1 MSLRPHIH
9 EILPFEA
16 GPLKVTG
23 ECESS
28 YHGFPVNLDR
38 AISGESIKAK
48 ITHRKRRGYFATTVE
63 VLQPSKDRVDPLCPV
78 FDQCGGCQWQ
88 HVDIKAQ
95 ENAKSRLLNQC
106 LAPAG
111 LDKYLDKI
119 IQVSPPFEYR
129 TRAEPEL
136 TVQGGKVVWGIHA
149 LRSHGLVP
157 NSECKIYRPA
167 LHKVVNIVGHMLEQP
182 EVIPLI
188 ALFANRGGLIR
199 AFHVRIGANTDD
211 VLVGFFTGPGD
222 LPIMD
227 QWVEELKQQVPGLV
241 GIVRNIGELDRGT
254 LLGPETQVIWGKP
267 EIRENIGGV
276 DYYLGIED
284 FFQGSPEAAAC
295 LQKEVL
301 DAVFVDSP
309 GRPVAKSPLR
319 ILDLYSGVGF
329 FGLALAKKGASVLCI
344 EENARSLTRGQRAA
358 KDQGIKNIN
367 FVAAKAEKL
376 LRGMAERKA
385 HFDCLVVDPPRPGIH
400 PRALRAILELM
411 PRKIVYVSCNPV
423 TLGSDLVRLEQGG
436 YNVTKIR
443 GFDLFPQTRH
453 LEAVAILNRQE

>member
-9 EILPFEA
+9 EILPFKA

-28 YHGFPVNLDR
+28 YHGFLVNLDR
-38 AISGESIKAK
+38 AISGESIQAK
-48 ITHRKRRGYFATTVE
+48 ITHRKRRGYYATTVE
-63 VLQPSKDRVDPLCPV
+63 VLEPSKDRVDPLCPV

-95 ENAKSRLLNQC
+95 ESAKASLLNQC
-106 LAPAG
+106 LAPVG
-111 LDKYLDKI
+111 LEKTSGKI

-157 NSECKIYRPA
+157 NGECKIYRPA
-167 LHKVVNIVGHMLEQP
+167 LHKVVNIVGHMMEQP

-199 AFHVRIGANTDD
+199 AFHVRIGANTGD

-227 QWVEELKQQVPGLV
+227 QWVEELKQKVPGLV
-241 GIVRNIGELDRGT
+241 GIVRNIGDLDRGA
-254 LLGPETQVIWGKP
+254 LLGPETRVIWGKP
-267 EIRENIGGV
+267 EIVENIGGV

-295 LQKEVL
+295 LQNEVL
-301 DAVFVDSP
+301 EAVFSGSPTNSEGDSE
-309 GRPVAKSPLR
+309 LR

-344 EENARSLTRGQRAA
+344 EENVRSLIRGQRAA
-358 KDQGIKNIN
+358 KDQGIKHIN

-376 LRGMAERKA
+376 LRGMAERNA

-400 PRALRAILELM
+400 PRALRAILELR
-411 PRKIVYVSCNPV
+411 PRRIVYVSCNPV
-423 TLGSDLVRLEQGG
+423 TLGSDLVKLAQGG
-436 YNVTKIR
+436 YKIDKTS
-443 GFDLFPQTRH
+443 GYDLFPQTRH
-453 LEAVAILNRQE
+453 LEAMAILNKQE